1 MVPEFRV
8 GIHVGEVTV
17 GEIGVVKKDLA
28 MSGDTMNTTAR
39 IRSACNEL
47 NRHFIVS
54 KDFVDN
60 INLETWQTESLGEI
74 ELKGKGKGIELFTLK
89 I

>member
-8 GIHVGEVTV
+8 GIHLGDVTV
-17 GEIGVVKKDLA
+17 GEIGVIKKDLA

-39 IRSACNEL
+39 IRSASNEL
-47 NRHFIVS
+47 NHDFIVS
-54 KDFVDN
+54 KDFIDN
-60 INLETWQTESLGEI
+60 IDLKNWQSESLGI
-74 ELKGKGKGIELFTLK
+74 VDLKGKGNGIELFTLK